1 MITQILLY
9 LKVCHPIRFLIIINL
24 ERRSNMSLSANEELL
39 NSAKK
44 GNQPFD
50 FPRSKV
56 RGLLRV
62 DFDGSS
68 S

>member
-44 GNQPFD
+44 GSDAAGGPLQHE
-50 FPRSKV
+50 
-56 RGLLRV
+56 
-62 DFDGSS
+62 
-68 S
+68 